1 MSFSFLFMTEK
12 KNIFKQDFTSTFA
25 VIDIDNIDTDM
36 LIPKQFLKTTTRIG
50 LGKYLFYEKRY
61 DKDGNKNDDFVLNQK
76 PYDKAEILVAGKNF
90 GCGSSREHAPWAL
103 KDFGIKVIIAESFA
117 DIFYNNCF
125 ENLILPV
132 VLKKDDID
140 YIKKVFNC
148 SNMNSKNSG
157 NIVDWFC
164 DTLKQKNCA
173 TDKITINLEKQE
185 IKCGEKTFYFDI
197 DKAKKYKIINQID
210 TIGEIL
216 KKIKLIE
223 EFEKSHEI

>member
-1 MSFSFLFMTEK
+1 MTEK

-50 LGKYLFYEKRY
+50 LGKYLFYERRY
-61 DKDGNKNDDFVLNQK
+61 DKDGNKNNDFILNQE
-76 PYDKAEILVAGKNF
+76 PFNNAEILVAGKNF

-132 VLKKDDID
+132 VLKKEEID
-140 YIKKVFNC
+140 YIKKVFDCNNC
-148 SNMNSKNSG
+148 DNNSEG
-157 NIVDWFC
+157 NIVDMFC
-164 DTLKQKNCA
+164 KSLKVSSFD
-173 TDKITINLEKQE
+173 TDKITINLEKQQ
-185 IKCGEKTFYFDI
+185 IKCGEKNFNFEI
-197 DKAKKYKIINQID
+197 DNAKKYKIINQID
-210 TIGEIL
+210 TINDII
-216 KKIKLIE
+216 KKIKLVE
-223 EFEKSHEI
+223 KFEKYNEI